1 MLTLDPSDTPALQAW
16 LAQEQALFASQH
28 PQSAQLQSR
37 SNRHFLFGVPMHWMR
52 DWPMPHAL
60 FVQQAQGAEL
70 RCVDGHVYADFCLG
84 DTGAMFGHSPP
95 AVAQALTDQAAQGWT
110 CMLPSHAAADV
121 GERLSQVFGL
131 PQWQLALSASD
142 ANRFVLRWVRAIT
155 ARSVVLVF
163 DGCYHGAVDDTL
175 VDRLDDG
182 RVVDRSSVLGQV
194 HSHALSTRVVPFN
207 DLPALAAALADDQV
221 AAVLA
226 EPALTNCGLVLP
238 DPGFW
243 PQAQA
248 LCQRHQTLLVL
259 DETHTLSTACGGWA
273 RQHGV
278 LPDMMVLGKA
288 VAAGLPCAVYGFSD
302 KVAQRMVNAKQQ
314 APEGHSGIGTT
325 LSANMLTMAV
335 LQASLQHLHTPQTY
349 APMLWGAERLAQG
362 LVEGFRRYGLP
373 WSLTRLGARMELQF
387 MAAPPRN
394 AQDVRAADADL
405 LQSLLHL
412 FMLNRGVVLTPF
424 HCMMLVSPATSAQQI
439 DQLLNVFEQFLV
451 TLARQLKPP
460 PPHPAKNAAGLA

>member
-1 MLTLDPSDTPALQAW
+1 MLTLSSTDTPALQAW
-16 LAQEQALFASQH
+16 LAQEQALFARQH
-28 PQSAQLQSR
+28 PQSALLQSR
-37 SNRHFLFGVPMHWMR
+37 SNQHFLFGVPMHWMR
-52 DWPMPHAL
+52 DWPMPHGM
-60 FVQQAQGAEL
+60 FVQQAQGAQL
-70 RCVDGHVYADFCLG
+70 QCADGLVYADFCLG

-95 AVAQALTDQAAQGWT
+95 AVAQAMTDQALRGWT
-110 CMLPSHAAADV
+110 CMLPSPTAADV
-121 GERLSQVFGL
+121 GERLSQIFGL

-155 ARSVVLVF
+155 RRSVVLVF

-182 RVVDRSSVLGQV
+182 RVVDRPSVLGQL

-207 DLPALAAALADDQV
+207 DLPALAAALADHEV

-238 DPGFW
+238 DPDFW

-248 LCQRHQTLLVL
+248 LCQRHQTLLVW

-273 RQHGV
+273 RHHG
-278 LPDMMVLGKA
+278 LQPDMLVVGKA

-302 KVAQRMVNAKQQ
+302 KVAQRMASAKQQ

-325 LSANMLTMAV
+325 LTANMLTLAV
-335 LQASLQHLHTPQTY
+335 LQASLQHLHKPEIY
-349 APMLWGAERLAQG
+349 AQMMAGAEHLAQG
-362 LVEGFRRYGLP
+362 LLERIRAHGLP

-394 AQDVRAADADL
+394 AQDVRAADQHL
-405 LQSLLHL
+405 MQSLLHL

-424 HCMMLVSPATSAQQI
+424 HCMMLVSPATSARQI
-439 DQLLNVFEQFLV
+439 DQLLAVFEQFLA
-451 TLARQLKPP
+451 TLVRQLRPTSLP
-460 PPHPAKNAAGLA
+460 RAKNAAGLG